1 MFDFG
6 IGSMELLV
14 VAVVALLVVGPKDLP
29 RLLRAIGSM
38 VGKVKAMAREFQGH
52 LDEAMRETGLDEVRD
67 NVGRMKEFSV
77 ADLDKEFSELEKEF
91 RETAMPDKDA
101 APDTSWAE
109 EAATDA
115 AGKDGADDGDLLD
128 ESERRLPSLDDDA
141 TAEAADAASG
151 AAGNAADDADAAGA
165 APAAS
170 GQAAK
175 GAAAGK
181 KPRRGADS

>member
-29 RLLRAIGSM
+29 RLLRAIGAM

-67 NVGRMKEFSV
+67 SVGKMKEFSV

-91 RETAMPDKDA
+91 RESAMPDKDA
-101 APDTSWAE
+101 PPDTSWAE
-109 EAATDA
+109 EGEAGKGA
-115 AGKDGADDGDLLD
+115 AGDDGDLLD
-128 ESERRLPSLDDDA
+128 ETEREVVSLDG
-141 TAEAADAASG
+141 EAG
-151 AAGNAADDADAAGA
+151 EGGER
-165 APAAS
+165 
-170 GQAAK
+170 K
-175 GAAAGK
+175 AAAGEDAAAQAPSPGREGGK
-181 KPRRGADS
+181 SSGKDA